1 MQSMNKERG
10 LLIMT
15 VEEISKLCDISE
27 VMRVDKVVKIFDWLG
42 NELSD
47 SMIFD
52 CSVPDTSFESN
63 TNKDVFRLE
72 ADYDG
77 NITAL
82 YTDGKTVFLKSAKII
97 VEEVSTENLNISGI
111 GSSNY
116 TGVFCNQRD
125 ADYTAIIYVNVR
137 KYGDEEKALNE
148 LYEYTQDIA
157 TRFDGV
163 VKFVIEF
170 KDISFT
176 DPVKNKYLET
186 NLDKSWEKKIV
197 KICDNEHEVFVK
209 VFNP

>member
-1 MQSMNKERG
+1 
-10 LLIMT
+10 MT

-27 VMRVDKVVKIFDWLG
+27 VMRVDKVVKCFDCLG
-42 NELSD
+42 NKLGD

-52 CSVPDTSFESN
+52 YSVPDTSFESN
-63 TNKDVFRLE
+63 KNKDVFRLV

-82 YTDGKTVFLKSAKII
+82 YTDGKTVFLKSANII
-97 VEEVSTENLNISGI
+97 VGEVSTENLNILSI
-111 GSSNY
+111 NSSFY
-116 TGVFCNQRD
+116 TEPFCNQRD
-125 ADYTAIIYVNVR
+125 VDYTALIYVNVR
-137 KYGDEEKALNE
+137 KYRDEEKALNE
-148 LYEYTQDIA
+148 LYEYTQGIA

-170 KDISFT
+170 TDISFT

-209 VFNP
+209 IFNP

>member
-1 MQSMNKERG
+1 MNKEKG

-27 VMRVDKVVKIFDWLG
+27 VMRVDKVVKIFDCMGNKLG
-42 NELSD
+42 D

-52 CSVPDTSFESN
+52 YSVPDTSFESN
-63 TNKDVFRLE
+63 KNKDVFRLV

-77 NITAL
+77 DITAL
-82 YTDGKTVFLKSAKII
+82 YTDGKTVFLKSAEISI
-97 VEEVSTENLNISGI
+97 GEVSTENLNILSINSSSYIGI
-111 GSSNY
+111 
-116 TGVFCNQRD
+116 FCNQREV
-125 ADYTAIIYVNVR
+125 DYTAIIYANVR
-137 KYGDEEKALNE
+137 KYRDEEKALNE

-170 KDISFT
+170 TDISFT
-176 DPVKNKYLET
+176 DPVKNKYLKT

-209 VFNP
+209 IFNP

>member
-1 MQSMNKERG
+1 
-10 LLIMT
+10 MT

-27 VMRVDKVVKIFDWLG
+27 VMRVDKVVKCFDCLG
-42 NELSD
+42 NKLGD

-52 CSVPDTSFESN
+52 YSVPDTSFESN
-63 TNKDVFRLE
+63 KNKDVFRLV

-82 YTDGKTVFLKSAKII
+82 YTDGKTVFLKSANII
-97 VEEVSTENLNISGI
+97 VGEVSTENLNILSI
-111 GSSNY
+111 NSSFY
-116 TGVFCNQRD
+116 TELFCNQRD
-125 ADYTAIIYVNVR
+125 VDYTAIIYVNVR
-137 KYGDEEKALNE
+137 KYRDEEKALNE
-148 LYEYTQDIA
+148 LYEYTQGIA

-170 KDISFT
+170 TDISFT
-176 DPVKNKYLET
+176 DPVKNKYLKT

-209 VFNP
+209 IFNP

>member
-1 MQSMNKERG
+1 
-10 LLIMT
+10 MT

-27 VMRVDKVVKIFDWLG
+27 VIRVDKVVKCFDCLG
-42 NELSD
+42 NKLGD

-52 CSVPDTSFESN
+52 YSVPDTSFESN
-63 TNKDVFRLE
+63 KNKDVFRLV

-82 YTDGKTVFLKSAKII
+82 YTDGKTVFLKSANII
-97 VEEVSTENLNISGI
+97 VGEVSTENLNILSI
-111 GSSNY
+111 NSSSY
-116 TGVFCNQRD
+116 TGIFCNQRD
-125 ADYTAIIYVNVR
+125 VDYTAIIYVNVR
-137 KYGDEEKALNE
+137 KYRDEEKALNE
-148 LYEYTQDIA
+148 LYEYTQGIA

-170 KDISFT
+170 TDISFT

-209 VFNP
+209 IFNP

>member
-1 MQSMNKERG
+1 MNKEKG

-27 VMRVDKVVKIFDWLG
+27 VMRVDKVVKCFDCLG
-42 NELSD
+42 NKLGD

-52 CSVPDTSFESN
+52 YSVPDTSFESN
-63 TNKDVFRLE
+63 KNKDVFRLV

-82 YTDGKTVFLKSAKII
+82 YTDGKTVFLKSANII
-97 VEEVSTENLNISGI
+97 VGEVSTENLNILSI
-111 GSSNY
+111 NSSFY
-116 TGVFCNQRD
+116 TELFCNQRD
-125 ADYTAIIYVNVR
+125 VDYTALIYVNVR
-137 KYGDEEKALNE
+137 KYRDEEKALNE
-148 LYEYTQDIA
+148 LYEYTQGIA

-170 KDISFT
+170 TDISFT

-209 VFNP
+209 IFNP

>member
-1 MQSMNKERG
+1 
-10 LLIMT
+10 MT
-15 VEEISKLCDISE
+15 VEEISKLCDIRE
-27 VMRVDKVVKIFDWLG
+27 VMRVDKVVKCFDCMG
-42 NELSD
+42 NELGD

-52 CSVPDTSFESN
+52 YSILDTSFESN
-63 TNKDVFRLE
+63 KNKDVFRLV

-82 YTDGKTVFLKSAKII
+82 YTDGKTVFLKSANII
-97 VEEVSTENLNISGI
+97 VGEVSTENLNILSI
-111 GSSNY
+111 NSSSY
-116 TGVFCNQRD
+116 TEFFCNQRD
-125 ADYTAIIYVNVR
+125 VDYTALIYANVR

-148 LYEYTQDIA
+148 LYEYTQGIA

-170 KDISFT
+170 TDISFT
-176 DPVKNKYLET
+176 DPVKNKYLKT

-209 VFNP
+209 IFNP

>member
-1 MQSMNKERG
+1 MNKEKG

-27 VMRVDKVVKIFDWLG
+27 VMRVDKVVKCFDCMG
-42 NELSD
+42 NELGD

-52 CSVPDTSFESN
+52 YSVPDTSFESN
-63 TNKDVFRLE
+63 KNKDVFRLA

-77 NITAL
+77 DITAL
-82 YTDGKTVFLKSAKII
+82 YTDGKTVFLKSAEISI
-97 VEEVSTENLNISGI
+97 GEVSTENLNILSI
-111 GSSNY
+111 NSSSY
-116 TGVFCNQRD
+116 TGTFCNQRD
-125 ADYTAIIYVNVR
+125 VDYTAIIYVNVR
-137 KYGDEEKALNE
+137 KYRDEEKALNE
-148 LYEYTQDIA
+148 LYEYTQGIA

-170 KDISFT
+170 TDISFT
-176 DPVKNKYLET
+176 DPVKNKYLKT

-209 VFNP
+209 IFNP